1 MEGRGVLFICKF
13 NSLTL
18 AFSNPFFPV
27 KWDQFSRAKDGS
39 YGTDSE
45 LLHSISTSTSFY
57 GTSLYW
63 GCAEP
68 LLQSHYKCEFV
79 SYIINTMRDL
89 EGRNGTPWHGGQ
101 AFAAITFL
109 LSNTVLETSLF
120 LPPPFFSPEEGI
132 EDILYQ
138 VPNWLFRVRTW
149 KLMLLVAGP
158 WFPSQSRLMQCV
170 YQMWW

>member
-1 MEGRGVLFICKF
+1 M
-13 NSLTL
+13 
-18 AFSNPFFPV
+18 AFGNPFFPV
-27 KWDQFSRAKDGS
+27 KWDQSSRAKDGS
-39 YGTDSE
+39 YSTGSE
-45 LLHSISTSTSFY
+45 LPHWISTSISFY

-68 LLQSHYKCEFV
+68 LLQSGYKCELV

-89 EGRNGTPWHGGQ
+89 ESRNGTPWHGGQ

-109 LSNTVLETSLF
+109 LSNTILETSLF
-120 LPPPFFSPEEGI
+120 LFLPPFFPPEEGI
-132 EDILYQ
+132 EDFLYQ
-138 VPNWLFRVRTW
+138 VSNWLFRVRTW

-158 WFPSQSRLMQCV
+158 WFSNQSRLMQCI